1 MQEQVIV
8 QAIPRF
14 VGAFP
19 PVAEFTAYVARR
31 PPPLVEVR
39 PSVRSQRH
47 VAEQLADIAPKV
59 QILESPVPQTSEQLL
74 QFFRLLDTHMLVEQ
88 AIAVPKITKHL
99 IQPRLVDCDQR
110 SPQLAE
116 QLVEVPTVL
125 TPTRIAVQIAEQIV
139 DTPVPRGRARGSLPG
154 QSSIAR
160 RPAQSSR
167 RRFIG
172 RIWHMPAAGL
182 YGYIESDSAKA
193 AYAFVGDVPFFLEG
207 SCRLGDHVTFAVGRG
222 ADGLEAYDLKVV
234 GRG

>member
-1 MQEQVIV
+1 M
-8 QAIPRF
+8 
-14 VGAFP
+14 
-19 PVAEFTAYVARR
+19 
-31 PPPLVEVR
+31 
-39 PSVRSQRH
+39 
-47 VAEQLADIAPKV
+47 V
-59 QILESPVPQTSEQLL
+59 QILDSPVPQTSEQLL
-74 QFFRLLDTHMLVEQ
+74 QFFRDTHMPVEQ
-88 AIAVPKITKHL
+88 VIAVPKITKHL

-116 QLVEVPTVL
+116 QLVEVLTVL

-154 QSSIAR
+154 QSSTAR

-167 RRFIG
+167 RRFHG

-182 YGYIESDSAKA
+182 NGNIESDSAKA